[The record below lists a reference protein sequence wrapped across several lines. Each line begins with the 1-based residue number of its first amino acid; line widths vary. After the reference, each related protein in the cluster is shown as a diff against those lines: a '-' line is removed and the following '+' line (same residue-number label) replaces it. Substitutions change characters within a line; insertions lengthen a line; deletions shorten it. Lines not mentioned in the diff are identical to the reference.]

1 MPAAGLVLRLAQ
13 TLCLV
18 LDVNRDLGKRLRV
31 LPTVVRAEKK
41 LCGTRKQG
49 SDICPGSAA
58 VAHVYGGQGLG
69 WG

>member
-1 MPAAGLVLRLAQ
+1 LYL
-13 TLCLV
+13 
-18 LDVNRDLGKRLRV
+18 NRDLGQRFGV
-31 LPTVVRAEKK
+31 LTGVVRAEKK